1 MCILCLVAVIV
12 ITSFVFFF
20 FSPPLP
26 ILSYSLSRKKNK
38 VHMSLYGL
46 SGTLVWQSEGGSN
59 SDAAT
64 SHPHE
69 PSQSAKHD
77 GSVIRSDNEVKADAS
92 STLFSHLESMG
103 TTDDDIGLYSA
114 ENESAA
120 SAVPNRYIAKTSVLY
135 EFATSPEQAYM
146 DVYEAWSEKP
156 FLAVAAAVDID
167 SNKSHCGDNTTY
179 HGIDRAPSDVSS
191 VPFLLENVSNE
202 PVVPSTRSPAAMKT
216 CQGGAPLRTENS
228 LDHLHSSASPTAPLE
243 ESASVARRWRVE
255 PALQPIT
262 TAVQRAPETPAVV
275 YSSLDS
281 PEYDWLEYYDY
292 GLQPLFDSAEPPKE
306 KEECVGVPPCVAARR
321 PIPPVRPATDLSPR
335 PSLFTEG
342 DSNRR
347 AAATPMQQ
355 QSRQPQPAFAVQMT
369 PLSLVHGRH
378 KPKSPV
384 QRCDR
389 LHGEE
394 EVVPT
399 VMASNRLLRL
409 LRPLHLA
416 VPRCTRAPSSSVVK
430 QGQKAMQVNVSTLRS
445 TVLASSSHVYR
456 SLSRRSSFSGDAS
469 APLASSLSSVRVVRP
484 RVSRAVFESNFRVAR
499 QAAVEENGK
508 KKEDN
513 GVDRRPGLTLNV
525 ATPLSRQASSRAA
538 SVDSSA
544 TICTVVIANPI
555 ESKAESERA
564 SQQLLNCVQ
573 FLPSSVQCME
583 PPTPSAPPREATSES
598 QRILRRPFAASVQQ
612 EDEGDSRIN
621 QRGLTRETGCEDNA
635 MIAPSS
641 PSGRRVTAVRTDAV
655 TAAATPDNTCVY
667 VRPRAPPPALLL
679 SSSSSSSA
687 LRLRAGAAAGAAPTL
702 TADVA
707 TDATP
712 FRIALVQASPCAAHP
727 NLKRYPSRM
736 TPVSLPKANAPDMT
750 NTAPMASKKFVHK
763 SKLSTACD
771 RLTQSTTSTE
781 AKTSS
786 VAELGPAPNTIGA
799 VVTTTPGATPPPAA
813 AVRATVATT
822 APRKRAPPSKLKR
835 ALPFAVP
842 ATAGITLPATLFP
855 SLHATTTKTI
865 TTTTT
870 PVINTT
876 TTVLESSENSIPL
889 VREHRPEEQERVKTK
904 IVPAPCS
911 NSVLQ
916 QPFTATQL
924 ALPPNDD
931 DDTAVLQTARRDS
944 PYEPSQASPEWQDVP
959 VPELRRGLFARFP
972 SQDVRGERGS
982 SSPSPL
988 AALTTHP
995 RHG

>member
-1 MCILCLVAVIV
+1 
-12 ITSFVFFF
+12 
-20 FSPPLP
+20 
-26 ILSYSLSRKKNK
+26 
-38 VHMSLYGL
+38 MSLYDL
-46 SGTLVWQSEGGSN
+46 SRTLVWQYEDGSN

-77 GSVIRSDNEVKADAS
+77 GSVIRSDNDVKADTS

-103 TTDDDIGLYSA
+103 TTDDDIGLCSA

-120 SAVPNRYIAKTSVLY
+120 SAVPNRYMAQTSVLY

-146 DVYEAWSEKP
+146 DVYEAPSERP

-167 SNKSHCGDNTTY
+167 SNESHCGDNTTY
-179 HGIDRAPSDVSS
+179 YGIDRARSDVSD
-191 VPFLLENVSNE
+191 VQLLVENVSNE

-228 LDHLHSSASPTAPLE
+228 LDHLHSSASPAAPLK

-292 GLQPLFDSAEPPKE
+292 CLQPPFDSAEPPKE

-321 PIPPVRPATDLSPR
+321 PIPPVWPATNPSPR

-347 AAATPMQQ
+347 AAAAPMQQ

-409 LRPLHLA
+409 LRPQHLA
-416 VPRCTRAPSSSVVK
+416 MARCTRAPSSSVVK
-430 QGQKAMQVNVSTLRS
+430 QGLKAMPVNVSTLRS

-499 QAAVEENGK
+499 QTAVEEIGK

-513 GVDRRPGLTLNV
+513 GVDPRPGLTLNV

-564 SQQLLNCVQ
+564 SQQLLHRVQ

-612 EDEGDSRIN
+612 EDEGDRRIN

-679 SSSSSSSA
+679 SSSSSSSSA
-687 LRLRAGAAAGAAPTL
+687 LRLRTGAAAGAAPTL

-727 NLKRYPSRM
+727 NLKRYPSRT
-736 TPVSLPKANAPDMT
+736 TPVSLPKANAPVMT
-750 NTAPMASKKFVHK
+750 NTTPMASKKFVHK

-771 RLTQSTTSTE
+771 RLTQSTTSTK

-786 VAELGPAPNTIGA
+786 MAELGPAPNTIGA
-799 VVTTTPGATPPPAA
+799 VVTTTPGAPPPPPPPAA
-813 AVRATVATT
+813 AVRATMATT
-822 APRKRAPPSKLKR
+822 APRKRAPSSKWKR

-855 SLHATTTKTI
+855 SLHATTTTKTI

-876 TTVLESSENSIPL
+876 TTVLESSEDSIPL
-889 VREHRPEEQERVKTK
+889 VREHRPEEQESVKTK

-931 DDTAVLQTARRDS
+931 DTAVLQTPRRDS
-944 PYEPSQASPEWQDVP
+944 PYDSSQASPEWQDVP
-959 VPELRRGLFARFP
+959 VPVLRRSVFARFP

-982 SSPSPL
+982 SSPSSL
-988 AALTTHP
+988 AALATHP